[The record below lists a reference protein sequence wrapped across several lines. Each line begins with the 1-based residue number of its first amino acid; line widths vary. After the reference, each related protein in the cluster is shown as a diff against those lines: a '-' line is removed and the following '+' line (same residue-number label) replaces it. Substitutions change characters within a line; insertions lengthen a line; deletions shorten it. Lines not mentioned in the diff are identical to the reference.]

1 MCFQVQNRMCK
12 KKIEKVHF
20 NLEYSKTTQGK
31 MSTSSYQINKH
42 MRRLKR
48 IIFILDF
55 LDYFGEIVK
64 ISLKIW
70 AVTNRANN
78 MATSTK

>member
-1 MCFQVQNRMCK
+1 MCFQVQSRMCK
-12 KKIEKVHF
+12 NKIEKVQF

-42 MRRLKR
+42 TRRLKR

-55 LDYFGEIVK
+55 LDYFGVIVK

-70 AVTNRANN
+70 VVTNRANN

>member
-1 MCFQVQNRMCK
+1 
-12 KKIEKVHF
+12 
-20 NLEYSKTTQGK
+20 
-31 MSTSSYQINKH
+31 